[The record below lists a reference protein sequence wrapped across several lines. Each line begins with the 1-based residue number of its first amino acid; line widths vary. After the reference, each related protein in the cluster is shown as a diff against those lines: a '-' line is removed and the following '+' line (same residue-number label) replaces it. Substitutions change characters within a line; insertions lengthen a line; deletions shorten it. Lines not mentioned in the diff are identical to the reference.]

1 MTARGWATLAGIGLL
16 ATGGA
21 ALAWPA
27 LTAQSLLSAASAL
40 LALPSGAL
48 ALLAIGRLT
57 GGGWYAEAAPA
68 LRSLTALLP
77 LALIAF
83 VPLLAGLGLL
93 YPWTEPAHSLEAVVQ
108 HKLAWLNETAFLARA
123 LVLAGLWALMAWL
136 LRGDKPV
143 SPARAV
149 VVLLLW
155 LPVVSLWGID
165 WLMSLEPA
173 WYSSLFGL
181 LLAAQHLVAALA
193 AAILVA
199 APSGAGDPQ
208 PGHDLGNLLLGGVLL
223 WAYMAFMQLLIVW
236 EADLPHQA
244 GWYLTR
250 VYGAWLPAAAANAL
264 LHFALPFALL
274 LSRQLKRTAGGL
286 RAAAALVLAGH
297 LVDCLWLVAP
307 AFPGRPLWAGVLD
320 LLALLA
326 LGLLALVVL
335 QRHTA
340 RPGGAGA
347 GRSEPAHG

>member
-1 MTARGWATLAGIGLL
+1 MAGAGLL
-16 ATGGA
+16 AAGGA
-21 ALAWPA
+21 GLAWPA

-57 GGGWYAEAAPA
+57 GGGWYAAATPA
-68 LRSLTALLP
+68 LRAWSALLP
-77 LALIAF
+77 LALAAF

-93 YPWTEPAHSLEAVVQ
+93 YPWTEPAHTLDAIVQ
-108 HKLAWLNETAFLARA
+108 HKLAWLNETAFIVRA
-123 LVLAGLWALMAWL
+123 LVLAGLWGLMGWL
-136 LRGDKPV
+136 LRGGTPV
-143 SPARAV
+143 SAARAV
-149 VVLLLW
+149 AALLLW

-181 LLAAQHLVAALA
+181 LLASQHLVAALA
-193 AAILVA
+193 AAILIA
-199 APSGAGDPQ
+199 SPPATGDRQ
-208 PGHDLGNLLLGGVLL
+208 PGHDLGNLLLGGLLL

-250 VYGAWLPAAAANAL
+250 LDGAWLSVAVANAM

-274 LSRQLKRTAGGL
+274 LSRQLKRTPRRL
-286 RAAAALVLAGH
+286 RVAAALVLAGH

-307 AFPGRPLWAGVLD
+307 AFPGRPSGAGALDALVL
-320 LLALLA
+320 LT
-326 LGLLALVVL
+326 LGALALVVL
-335 QRHTA
+335 QRRTA
-340 RPGGAGA
+340 RPGTGRA
-347 GRSEPAHG
+347 GRSEPVHG